1 MIRKISFITL
11 LVEDQEQ
18 ALDFYTEKLGFE
30 KRQDDQLK
38 NGIRWLVVGP
48 KDQNDIG
55 LVLLRA
61 DSKGSS
67 DAVGHQAGDNV
78 LLILHTN
85 DCQQT
90 FKDLK
95 KKGVVF
101 VGTPQERPWGLE
113 VVFKDLYGNKF
124 NLVQPQGWGG

>member
-1 MIRKISFITL
+1 MIRKVSHITI
-11 LVEDQEQ
+11 LVQDQDQ

-30 KRQDDQLK
+30 TRQDEQLK
-38 NGIRWLVVGP
+38 NGLRWLVVGP

-61 DSKGSS
+61 DSKDGAA
-67 DAVGHQAGDNV
+67 AVGHQGGDGV
-78 LLILHTN
+78 LLVFNTN
-85 DCQQT
+85 DCLQT
-90 FKDLK
+90 FKELK

-101 VGTPQERPWGLE
+101 AGTPQERPWGME

-124 NLVQPQGWGG
+124 NLIQPKGWGG